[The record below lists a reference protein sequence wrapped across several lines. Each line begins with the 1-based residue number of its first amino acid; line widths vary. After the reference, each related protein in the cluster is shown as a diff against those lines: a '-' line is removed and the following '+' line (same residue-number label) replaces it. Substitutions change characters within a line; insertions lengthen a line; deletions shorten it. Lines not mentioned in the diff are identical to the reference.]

1 MIFVAHFAFC
11 DRIRKDEQKGE
22 NAMFTNKK
30 VTVVGS
36 GISGIAAAKLLL
48 HKNAAVTLYDSNAA
62 LDKEKILERIGEEI
76 TVICGEFTETLAD
89 QTELLVLSPGVPTD
103 LPFVLSLKEK
113 GIPVWGEI
121 ELAYQVAGG
130 KFIGITGTNGKTT
143 TTALTGEIMKQWF
156 KEVFVVG
163 NIGIPYTELAEQ
175 IGETAVTVAELSS
188 FQLETVQEDFVPDV
202 SMILNLTPD
211 HLNRHYTMENYG
223 RAKLNVAKHQTKE
236 QTCILNYED
245 AMLREYAK
253 ELSCRILWFSS
264 RQKLENGLYLEG
276 SRILYAE
283 DGAVTEICKTE
294 ELNII
299 GLHNYENAM
308 AAIGAALCMEVPL
321 PALREGLK
329 NFHAVEHRIEFVA
342 AKRGVDY
349 YNDSKGTNPDAAIKG
364 IQAMNRPTILIGGGY
379 DKNSEYDEWI
389 AAFDGKVKHLVLIGQ
404 TKEKIAETAR
414 RMGVE
419 SIVLMDTFEE
429 AMEFC
434 VSHAEAGDAVLLSPA
449 CASWGMFKNY
459 EERGRMFKD
468 YVKGIKE

>member
-1 MIFVAHFAFC
+1 
-11 DRIRKDEQKGE
+11 
-22 NAMFTNKK
+22 MFQNKK

-48 HKNAAVTLYDSNAA
+48 HKNAEVTLYDGNEA
-62 LDKEKILERIGEEI
+62 LDKEKVLERIGAE
-76 TVICGEFTETLAD
+76 VPVVCGVFTKELAE

-103 LPFVLSLKEK
+103 LPFVLELKAKE
-113 GIPVWGEI
+113 IPVWGEI
-121 ELAYQVAGG
+121 ELAYRVAGG

-143 TTALTGEIMKQWF
+143 TTALTGEIMKQYF
-156 KEVFVVG
+156 NEVFVVG

-175 IGETAVTVAELSS
+175 IGENAVTVAELSS
-188 FQLETVQEDFVPDV
+188 FQLETVQEDFAPDV

-223 RAKLNVAKHQTKE
+223 RAKLNVAIHQTAA

-245 AMLREYAK
+245 EALRGYAK
-253 ELSCRILWFSS
+253 ELSCRILWFSGRS
-264 RQKLENGLYLEG
+264 KLSEGFYLDG
-276 SRILYAE
+276 NKILFAK
-283 DGAVTEICKTE
+283 DGEITEICKTE

-321 PALREGLK
+321 EVLRRGLM

-342 AKRGVDY
+342 TKRGVDY

-364 IQAMNRPTILIGGGY
+364 IQAMSKPTLLIGGGY

-419 SIVLMDTFEE
+419 SVVLKETFEE

>member
-1 MIFVAHFAFC
+1 
-11 DRIRKDEQKGE
+11 
-22 NAMFTNKK
+22 MFTNKK

-36 GISGIAAAKLLL
+36 GISGIAAVKLLL
-48 HKNAAVTLYDSNAA
+48 HKNAIVTLYDSNEAM
-62 LDKEKILERIGEEI
+62 DCKMVLERIGAEVPVVCGTFPEE
-76 TVICGEFTETLAD
+76 LAAA
-89 QTELLVLSPGVPTD
+89 TELLVLSPGVPTD
-103 LPFVLSLKEK
+103 LPFVLALKEQ
-113 GIPVWGEI
+113 GVPVWGEI

-211 HLNRHYTMENYG
+211 HLNRHYTMENYA

-253 ELSCRILWFSS
+253 ELSCKILWFSS
-264 RQKLENGLYLEG
+264 RQKLEEGLYLDG
-276 SRILYAE
+276 NKILYAGNGE
-283 DGAVTEICKTE
+283 LIEICKTE
-294 ELNII
+294 ELHII

-321 PALREGLK
+321 KALREGLM

-342 AKRGVDY
+342 TKRGVDY

-364 IQAMNRPTILIGGGY
+364 IQAMSKPTLLIGGGY
-379 DKNSEYDEWI
+379 DKGSEYDEWI

-404 TKEKIAETAR
+404 TKEKIAETAKK
-414 RMGVE
+414 MGVA
-419 SIVLMDTFEE
+419 SVVLMDTFED
-429 AMEFC
+429 AMGFC

-468 YVKGIKE
+468 YVKGIAE

>member
-1 MIFVAHFAFC
+1 
-11 DRIRKDEQKGE
+11 
-22 NAMFTNKK
+22 MFSNKK

-36 GISGIAAAKLLL
+36 GISGIAATKLLL
-48 HKNAAVTLYDSNAA
+48 HKNATVTLYDSNEA
-62 LDKEKILERIGEEI
+62 LDKEKVAERIGSEVAI
-76 TVICGEFTETLAD
+76 VCGEFTKELAEA
-89 QTELLVLSPGVPTD
+89 TELLVLSPGVPTD
-103 LPFVLSLKEK
+103 VPFVLALKEQ
-113 GIPVWGEI
+113 GVPVWGEI
-121 ELAYQVAGG
+121 ELAYQIAGG

-156 KEVFVVG
+156 NEVFVVG
-163 NIGIPYTELAEQ
+163 NIGIPYTEMAEQ
-175 IGETAVTVAELSS
+175 ITETSVTVAELSS

-211 HLNRHYTMENYG
+211 HLNRHYTMENYA
-223 RAKLNVAKHQTKE
+223 RAKLNVAKHQGPE

-245 AMLREYAK
+245 AMLRDYAK

-264 RQKLENGLYLEG
+264 RQKLSEGLYLDG
-276 SRILYAE
+276 NKILYAK
-283 DGAVTEICKTE
+283 DGSVTEICKTE

-308 AAIGAALCMEVPL
+308 AAIGAALCMNVPL
-321 PALREGLK
+321 DAVRNGLM

-342 AKRGVDY
+342 TKRGVDY

-364 IQAMNRPTILIGGGY
+364 IQAMSKPTLLIAGGY
-379 DKNSEYDEWI
+379 DKGSEYDEWI

-404 TKEKIAETAR
+404 TKEKIAETAKK
-414 RMGVE
+414 MGVP
-419 SIVLMDTFEE
+419 SVILKDTFED

-434 VSHAEAGDAVLLSPA
+434 VANAVAGDAVLLSPA

-459 EERGRMFKD
+459 EERGHMFKNF
-468 YVKGIKE
+468 VKGIAE

>member
-1 MIFVAHFAFC
+1 
-11 DRIRKDEQKGE
+11 
-22 NAMFTNKK
+22 MFNNKK
-30 VTVVGS
+30 ITVVGS

-48 HKNAAVTLYDSNAA
+48 HKNATVTLYDGNEA
-62 LDKEKILERIGEEI
+62 LEIEKVKERIGAEI
-76 TVICGEFTETLAD
+76 PVVCGEFTKELAA

-103 LPFVLSLKEK
+103 LPFILGLKEQ

-121 ELAYQVAGG
+121 ELAYRIAGG

-143 TTALTGEIMKQWF
+143 TTALTGEIMKQYF
-156 KEVFVVG
+156 SEVFVVG
-163 NIGIPYTELAEQ
+163 NIGIPYTEMAEQ
-175 IGETAVTVAELSS
+175 IGENAVTVAELSS

-223 RAKLNVAKHQTKE
+223 RAKLNVAKHQTPA

-245 AMLREYAK
+245 AMLREYVK
-253 ELSCRILWFSS
+253 ELSCKILWFSS
-264 RQKLENGLYLEG
+264 RQKLSEGLYL
-276 SRILYAE
+276 
-283 DGAVTEICKTE
+283 DGNKIMFAKNGELTEICKTE

-321 PALREGLK
+321 DALRRGLM

-342 AKRGVDY
+342 TKRGVDY

-364 IQAMNRPTILIGGGY
+364 IQAMSKPTLLIGGGY

-404 TKEKIAETAR
+404 TKEKIAETAK
-414 RMGVE
+414 RMGVA
-419 SIVLMDTFEE
+419 SVVLMETFEE
-429 AMEFC
+429 AMDFC

>member
-1 MIFVAHFAFC
+1 
-11 DRIRKDEQKGE
+11 
-22 NAMFTNKK
+22 MFKNKK

-48 HKNAAVTLYDSNAA
+48 HKEAAVTLYDSNDS
-62 LDKEKILERIGEEI
+62 LDKEKVLERIGTEVAI
-76 TVICGEFTETLAD
+76 VCGEFTKQLEAD
-89 QTELLVLSPGVPTD
+89 TELLVLSPGVPTD
-103 LPFVLSLKEK
+103 LPFVLSLKEQ
-113 GIPVWGEI
+113 GVPVWGEI
-121 ELAYQVAGG
+121 ELAYRIAGG

-163 NIGIPYTELAEQ
+163 NIGIPYTEMAEQ
-175 IGETAVTVAELSS
+175 ITETSVTVAELSS

-223 RAKLNVAKHQTKE
+223 RAKLNVAKYQTRE

-245 AMLREYAK
+245 TMLREYAK

-264 RQKLENGLYLEG
+264 RQKLDNGLYLDG
-276 SRILYAE
+276 NKILYAE
-283 DGAVTEICKTE
+283 NGIVTEICKTE

-308 AAIGAALCMEVPL
+308 AAIGAALCMQVPL
-321 PALREGLK
+321 EALRKGLM

-342 AKRGVDY
+342 TKRGVDY

-364 IQAMNRPTILIGGGY
+364 IQAMSKPTLLIGGGY

-404 TKEKIAETAR
+404 TKEKIAETAM
-414 RMGVE
+414 RMGV
-419 SIVLMDTFEE
+419 SSVVLMETFKE
-429 AMEFC
+429 AMDFC
-434 VSHAEAGDAVLLSPA
+434 VSHAESGDAVLLSPA

-459 EERGRMFKD
+459 EERGRIFKE

>member
-1 MIFVAHFAFC
+1 
-11 DRIRKDEQKGE
+11 
-22 NAMFTNKK
+22 MFSDKK

-36 GISGIAAAKLLL
+36 GISGIAAVKLLL
-48 HKNAAVTLYDSNAA
+48 HKNVAVTLYDSNES
-62 LDKEKILERIGEEI
+62 LEKEKVLERIGER
-76 TVICGEFTETLAD
+76 VPLVCGEFSKELAAE
-89 QTELLVLSPGVPTD
+89 TELLVLSPGVPTD
-103 LPFVLSLKEK
+103 LPFVTDLKAK
-113 GIPVWGEI
+113 GVPVWGEI
-121 ELAYQVAGG
+121 ELAYQIAGG

-143 TTALTGEIMKQWF
+143 TTALTGEIMKQYF
-156 KEVFVVG
+156 PEVFVVG
-163 NIGIPYTELAEQ
+163 NIGIPYTEMAEQ
-175 IGETAVTVAELSS
+175 IGENAVTVAELSS

-211 HLNRHYTMENYG
+211 HLNRHYTMENYA

-264 RQKLENGLYLEG
+264 RHELEEGLYLKDNC
-276 SRILYAE
+276 IFYAE
-283 DGAVTEICKTE
+283 NGTVTEICKTE
-294 ELNII
+294 ELHII

-308 AAIGAALCMEVPL
+308 AAIGAALCMQVSLE
-321 PALREGLK
+321 ALRKGLM
-329 NFHAVEHRIEFVA
+329 NFRAVEHRIEYVA
-342 AKRGVDY
+342 TKRGVDY

-364 IQAMNRPTILIGGGY
+364 IQAMSKPTLLIGGGY
-379 DKNSEYDEWI
+379 DKGSEYDEWI

-404 TKEKIAETAR
+404 TKEKIAETAK
-414 RMGVE
+414 RMGVA
-419 SIVLMDTFEE
+419 SVVLKETFDE

-434 VSHAEAGDAVLLSPA
+434 VEHSVAGDAVLLSPA

-468 YVKGIKE
+468 YVKGIVE

>member
-1 MIFVAHFAFC
+1 
-11 DRIRKDEQKGE
+11 
-22 NAMFTNKK
+22 MFTHKK

-48 HKNAAVTLYDSNAA
+48 HKKAVVTLYDSNEA
-62 LDKEKILERIGEEI
+62 LDKSKVLERVGEELP
-76 TVICGEFTETLAD
+76 VVCGEFTAELKKS
-89 QTELLVLSPGVPTD
+89 TELLVLSPGVPTD
-103 LPFVLSLKEK
+103 LPFVLELKES

-156 KEVFVVG
+156 NEVFVVG

-175 IGETAVTVAELSS
+175 IGKNAVTVAELSS

-223 RAKLNVAKHQTKE
+223 RAKLNVAKHQTAE

-245 AMLREYAK
+245 AMLQEYAK
-253 ELSCRILWFSS
+253 ELSCKILWFSS
-264 RQKLENGLYLEG
+264 RQKLSDGLYLDENK
-276 SRILYAE
+276 ILYAKNGE
-283 DGAVTEICKTE
+283 VTEICKTE

-308 AAIGAALCMEVPL
+308 AAIGAALCMDVPL
-321 PALREGLK
+321 TAIREGLV
-329 NFHAVEHRIEFVA
+329 NFHAVEHRIEYVA
-342 AKRGVDY
+342 TKRGVDY

-364 IQAMNRPTILIGGGY
+364 IQAMSKPTILIGGGY

-389 AAFDGKVKHLVLIGQ
+389 ASFDGKVKHLVLIGQ
-404 TKEKIAETAR
+404 TREKIAETAR
-414 RMGVE
+414 KMGV
-419 SIVLMDTFEE
+419 SSVVLKDSFEE
-429 AMEFC
+429 AMDFC

-459 EERGRMFKD
+459 EERGRMFKE
-468 YVKGIKE
+468 YVKGITE

>member
-1 MIFVAHFAFC
+1 
-11 DRIRKDEQKGE
+11 
-22 NAMFTNKK
+22 MFNNKK

-48 HKNAAVTLYDSNAA
+48 HKNAVVTLYDGNES
-62 LDKEKILERIGEEI
+62 LDKEKVLERIGANLP
-76 TVICGEFTETLAD
+76 VVCGEFTEELAA

-103 LPFVLSLKEK
+103 LPFVLALKEQ
-113 GIPVWGEI
+113 GVPVWGEI
-121 ELAYQVAGG
+121 ELAYRIAGG

-143 TTALTGEIMKQWF
+143 TTALTGEIMKQHF
-156 KEVFVVG
+156 NEVFVVG
-163 NIGIPYTELAEQ
+163 NIGIPYTEMAEQ
-175 IGETAVTVAELSS
+175 IGDNSVTVAELSS
-188 FQLETVQEDFVPDV
+188 FQLETVQDDFVPDV

-223 RAKLNVAKHQTKE
+223 RAKLNVAKYQSAA

-245 AMLREYAK
+245 EALRKYAE
-253 ELSCRILWFSS
+253 ELSCKILWFSS
-264 RQKLENGLYLEG
+264 RRELTEGLYLDG
-276 SRILYAE
+276 NRILFAKQ
-283 DGAVTEICKTE
+283 GKITEICKTE

-321 PALREGLK
+321 DALRRGLM
-329 NFHAVEHRIEFVA
+329 NFHAVEHRIEFVET
-342 AKRGVDY
+342 KRGVDY

-364 IQAMNRPTILIGGGY
+364 IQAMSKPTLLIGGGY

-419 SIVLMDTFEE
+419 SIVLMETFEE
-429 AMEFC
+429 AMDFC

-449 CASWGMFKNY
+449 
-459 EERGRMFKD
+459 
-468 YVKGIKE
+468 

>member
-1 MIFVAHFAFC
+1 
-11 DRIRKDEQKGE
+11 
-22 NAMFTNKK
+22 MFNNKK

-48 HKNAAVTLYDSNAA
+48 HKNAVVTLYDGNES
-62 LDKEKILERIGEEI
+62 LDKEKVLERIGANLP
-76 TVICGEFTETLAD
+76 VVCGEFTEELAA

-103 LPFVLSLKEK
+103 LPFVLALKEQ
-113 GIPVWGEI
+113 GVPVWGEI
-121 ELAYQVAGG
+121 ELAYRIAGG

-143 TTALTGEIMKQWF
+143 TTALTGEIMKQHF
-156 KEVFVVG
+156 NEVFVVG
-163 NIGIPYTELAEQ
+163 NIGIPYTEMAEQ
-175 IGETAVTVAELSS
+175 IGDNSVTVAELSS
-188 FQLETVQEDFVPDV
+188 FQLETVQDDFVPDV

-223 RAKLNVAKHQTKE
+223 RAKLNVAKYQSAA

-245 AMLREYAK
+245 EALRKYAE
-253 ELSCRILWFSS
+253 ELSCKILWFSS
-264 RQKLENGLYLEG
+264 RRELTEGLYLDG
-276 SRILYAE
+276 NRILFAKQ
-283 DGAVTEICKTE
+283 GKITEICKTE

-321 PALREGLK
+321 DALRRGLM
-329 NFHAVEHRIEFVA
+329 NFHAVEHRIEFVET
-342 AKRGVDY
+342 KRGVDY

-364 IQAMNRPTILIGGGY
+364 IQAMSKPTLLIGGGY

-419 SIVLMDTFEE
+419 SIVLMETFEE
-429 AMEFC
+429 AMDFC

-459 EERGRMFKD
+459 EERGRMFKE

>member
-1 MIFVAHFAFC
+1 
-11 DRIRKDEQKGE
+11 
-22 NAMFTNKK
+22 MFENKK

-48 HKNAAVTLYDSNAA
+48 HKNAVVTLYDGNAA
-62 LDKEKILERIGEEI
+62 LDKEKVLERIGA
-76 TVICGEFTETLAD
+76 TLPVVCGEFTKELAN

-103 LPFVLSLKEK
+103 LPFILDLQEQ

-143 TTALTGEIMKQWF
+143 TTALTGEIMKQF
-156 KEVFVVG
+156 FNEVFVVG
-163 NIGIPYTELAEQ
+163 NIGIPYTEMAEQ
-175 IGETAVTVAELSS
+175 IGENAVTVAELSS
-188 FQLETVQEDFVPDV
+188 FQLETVQDDFMPDV

-223 RAKLNVAKHQTKE
+223 RAKLNVAKNQTSA

-245 AMLREYAK
+245 EALRKYAE
-253 ELSCRILWFSS
+253 ELSCKILWFSS
-264 RQKLENGLYLEG
+264 RRELTEGLYLDG
-276 SRILYAE
+276 NKIMFAE
-283 DGAVTEICKTE
+283 KGKLTEICKTE

-321 PALREGLK
+321 EALRRGLM

-342 AKRGVDY
+342 TKRGVDY

-364 IQAMNRPTILIGGGY
+364 IQAMSKPTLLIGGGY
-379 DKNSEYDEWI
+379 DKNSEFDEWI
-389 AAFDGKVKHLVLIGQ
+389 AAFDNKVKHLVLIGQ
-404 TKEKIAETAR
+404 TKEKIAETAK
-414 RMGVE
+414 RMGVA
-419 SIVLMDTFEE
+419 SVVLMETFEE
-429 AMEFC
+429 AMDFC

-459 EERGRMFKD
+459 EERGRIFKD

>member
-1 MIFVAHFAFC
+1 MF
-11 DRIRKDEQKGE
+11 KD
-22 NAMFTNKK
+22 KK

-36 GISGIAAAKLLL
+36 GISGIAAVKLLL
-48 HKNAAVTLYDSNAA
+48 HKNADVTLYDSNEA
-62 LDKEKILERIGEEI
+62 LEKEKVIERIGTEI
-76 TVICGEFTETLAD
+76 PMVCGEFTKELSEN
-89 QTELLVLSPGVPTD
+89 TELLVLSPGVPTD
-103 LPFVLSLKEK
+103 LPFVLALKEQ
-113 GIPVWGEI
+113 GVPVWGEI
-121 ELAYQVAGG
+121 ELAYQIAGG

-143 TTALTGEIMKQWF
+143 TTALTGEIMKQWY
-156 KEVFVVG
+156 KDVFVVG

-175 IGETAVTVAELSS
+175 IKEDSVTVAELSS

-245 AMLREYAK
+245 AMLQEYAK
-253 ELSCRILWFSS
+253 ELACQILWFSS
-264 RQKLENGLYLEG
+264 RQKLENGLYLDG
-276 SRILYAE
+276 NRILYAKNGE
-283 DGAVTEICKTE
+283 ITEICKTE

-308 AAIGAALCMEVPL
+308 AAIGAALCMDVPL
-321 PALREGLK
+321 EALRTGLK

-342 AKRGVDY
+342 TKRGVDY

-364 IQAMNRPTILIGGGY
+364 IQAMSKPTLLIGGGY

-419 SIVLMDTFEE
+419 SVVLMDSFEE

-434 VSHAEAGDAVLLSPA
+434 VSHAEPGDAVLLSPA

-468 YVKGIKE
+468 YVKGIVE

>member
-1 MIFVAHFAFC
+1 
-11 DRIRKDEQKGE
+11 
-22 NAMFTNKK
+22 MFENKK
-30 VTVVGS
+30 ITVVGS

-48 HKNAAVTLYDSNAA
+48 HKNAVVTLYDGNEA
-62 LDKEKILERIGEEI
+62 LDTEKVLERIGAELP
-76 TVICGEFTETLAD
+76 VVCGEFTKELAD
-89 QTELLVLSPGVPTD
+89 RTELLVLSPGVPTD
-103 LPFVLSLKEK
+103 LPFVLALKEQ
-113 GIPVWGEI
+113 GVPVWGEI
-121 ELAYQVAGG
+121 ELAYRIAGG

-143 TTALTGEIMKQWF
+143 TTALTGEIMKEYF
-156 KEVFVVG
+156 NEVFVVG
-163 NIGIPYTELAEQ
+163 NIGIPYTEMAEQ
-175 IGETAVTVAELSS
+175 IGENAVTVAELSS
-188 FQLETVQEDFVPDV
+188 FQLETVQDDFVPDV

-223 RAKLNVAKHQTKE
+223 RAKLNVAKYQTAS

-245 AMLREYAK
+245 EALRKYAE
-253 ELSCRILWFSS
+253 ELSCKILWFSS
-264 RQKLENGLYLEG
+264 RQKLTEGLYLDG
-276 SRILYAE
+276 NKILFAKNGE
-283 DGAVTEICKTE
+283 ITEICKTE

-299 GLHNYENAM
+299 GNHNYENAM

-321 PALREGLK
+321 DALRRGLM

-342 AKRGVDY
+342 TKRGVDY

-364 IQAMNRPTILIGGGY
+364 IQAMNKPTLLIGGGY

-404 TKEKIAETAR
+404 TKEKIAETAK
-414 RMGVE
+414 RMGVA
-419 SIVLMDTFEE
+419 SVVLMETFEE

-434 VSHAEAGDAVLLSPA
+434 VSHATAGDAVLLSPA

-459 EERGRMFKD
+459 EERGRIFKE

>member
-1 MIFVAHFAFC
+1 
-11 DRIRKDEQKGE
+11 
-22 NAMFTNKK
+22 MFTNRK

-48 HKNAAVTLYDSNAA
+48 HKNAVVTLYDSNEA
-62 LDKEKILERIGEEI
+62 LEKEKVLERMGAELP
-76 TVICGEFTETLAD
+76 VICGPFTQELAEN
-89 QTELLVLSPGVPTD
+89 TELLVLSPGVPTD
-103 LPFVLSLKEK
+103 LPFVLALKEQ
-113 GIPVWGEI
+113 GVPVWGEI
-121 ELAYQVAGG
+121 ELAYQVAKG

-156 KEVFVVG
+156 NEVFVVG
-163 NIGIPYTELAEQ
+163 NIGIPYTEMAEQ
-175 IGETAVTVAELSS
+175 ITENAVTVAELSS

-211 HLNRHYTMENYG
+211 HLNRHYTMENYA
-223 RAKLNVAKHQTKE
+223 RAKLNVAKYQKDG

-264 RQKLENGLYLEG
+264 RNKLTEGLYLEDN
-276 SRILYAE
+276 RILYATA
-283 DGAVTEICKTE
+283 GAVTEICKTE

-308 AAIGAALCMEVPL
+308 AAIGAALCMNVPL
-321 PALREGLK
+321 DALRKGLMS
-329 NFHAVEHRIEFVA
+329 FHAVEHRIEFVA
-342 AKRGVDY
+342 TKRGVDY

-364 IQAMNRPTILIGGGY
+364 IQAMSKPTLLIGGGY

-389 AAFDGKVKHLVLIGQ
+389 EACLGKVKHLVLIGQ
-404 TKEKIAETAR
+404 TKEKIAETATKL
-414 RMGVE
+414 GLPSV
-419 SIVLMDTFEE
+419 VLKDTFEE

-434 VSHAEAGDAVLLSPA
+434 VSHAKAGDAVLLSPA

-459 EERGRMFKD
+459 EERGRIFKE
-468 YVKGIKE
+468 YVKGITE

>member
-1 MIFVAHFAFC
+1 
-11 DRIRKDEQKGE
+11 
-22 NAMFTNKK
+22 MFTNKK

-36 GISGIAAAKLLL
+36 GISGIAASKLLL
-48 HKNAAVTLYDSNAA
+48 HKNANVTLYDSNED
-62 LDKEKILERIGEEI
+62 LDKEKVIERVGTELP
-76 TVICGEFTETLAD
+76 VICGEFTKELAEN
-89 QTELLVLSPGVPTD
+89 TELLVLSPGVPTD
-103 LPFVLSLKEK
+103 LPFVLQLKEK

-121 ELAYQVAGG
+121 ELAYQIAGG

-156 KEVFVVG
+156 NEVFVVG

-223 RAKLNVAKHQTKE
+223 RAKLNVAKHQTEE

-245 AMLREYAK
+245 AMLRDYAR
-253 ELSCRILWFSS
+253 ELKCRILWFSS
-264 RQKLENGLYLEG
+264 RQKLEEGLYLDG
-276 SRILYAE
+276 NRILFAK
-283 DGAVTEICKTE
+283 GGTTTEICKTE

-321 PALREGLK
+321 DALRRGLM

-342 AKRGVDY
+342 TKRGVDY

-364 IQAMNRPTILIGGGY
+364 IQAMSKPTLLIGGGY
-379 DKNSEYDEWI
+379 DKNSEYEDWI

-404 TKEKIAETAR
+404 TKEKIAETAKK
-414 RMGVE
+414 MGVA
-419 SIVLMDTFEE
+419 SIVLKDTFEE

-434 VSHAEAGDAVLLSPA
+434 VTHAKAGDAVLLSPA

-459 EERGRMFKD
+459 EERGHIFKD
-468 YVKGIKE
+468 YVKGIAE

>member
-1 MIFVAHFAFC
+1 
-11 DRIRKDEQKGE
+11 
-22 NAMFTNKK
+22 MFKNKK

-48 HKNAAVTLYDSNAA
+48 HKNARVTLYDSNEA
-62 LDKEKILERIGEEI
+62 LDKAKVTERIGAEI
-76 TVICGEFTETLAD
+76 TIICGEFTEELAEN
-89 QTELLVLSPGVPTD
+89 TELLVLSPGVPTD
-103 LPFVLSLKEK
+103 LPFVLNLKEQ
-113 GIPVWGEI
+113 GVPVWGEI
-121 ELAYQVAGG
+121 ELAYQIAGG

-163 NIGIPYTELAEQ
+163 NIGIPYTEMAEQ
-175 IGETAVTVAELSS
+175 ITDTSVTVAELSS

-211 HLNRHYTMENYG
+211 HLNRHYTMENYA
-223 RAKLNVAKHQTKE
+223 RAKLNVAKYQTAE

-264 RQKLENGLYLEG
+264 RQKLTEGLYLDG
-276 SRILYAE
+276 NKILYANH
-283 DGAVTEICKTE
+283 GKITEICKTE
-294 ELNII
+294 ELHII

-321 PALREGLK
+321 EAIRNGLI

-342 AKRGVDY
+342 TRRGVDY

-364 IQAMNRPTILIGGGY
+364 IQAMSKPTLLIGGGY
-379 DKNSEYDEWI
+379 DKGSEYEEWI
-389 AAFDGKVKHLVLIGQ
+389 DSFDGKVKHLVLIGQ

-414 RMGVE
+414 RMGVA
-419 SIVLMDTFEE
+419 SVVLKDSFEE

-434 VSHAEAGDAVLLSPA
+434 VSHAVAGDAVLLSPA

-459 EERGRMFKD
+459 EERGCMFKE
-468 YVKGIKE
+468 YVKGIAE

>member
-1 MIFVAHFAFC
+1 
-11 DRIRKDEQKGE
+11 
-22 NAMFTNKK
+22 MFTNKK

-48 HKNAAVTLYDSNAA
+48 HKNATVTMYDSNEA
-62 LDKEKILERIGEEI
+62 LDIQKVTERIGAEI
-76 TVICGEFTETLAD
+76 SVICGEFTEELAAN
-89 QTELLVLSPGVPTD
+89 TELLVLSPGVPTD
-103 LPFVLSLKEK
+103 LPFVLKLKEQ

-121 ELAYQVAGG
+121 ELAYRIAGG

-163 NIGIPYTELAEQ
+163 NIGIPYTEMAEQ
-175 IGETAVTVAELSS
+175 ITETSVTVAELSS

-211 HLNRHYTMENYG
+211 HLNRHYTMENYA
-223 RAKLNVAKHQTKE
+223 RAKLNVAKNQTAE

-264 RQKLENGLYLEG
+264 RQKLAEGLYLDG
-276 SRILYAE
+276 NKILYAVN
-283 DGAVTEICKTE
+283 GVVTEICKTE

-308 AAIGAALCMEVPL
+308 AAIGAALCMQVPL
-321 PALREGLK
+321 VALRAGLM

-342 AKRGVDY
+342 TKRGVDY

-364 IQAMNRPTILIGGGY
+364 IQAMSKPTLLIGGGY
-379 DKNSEYDEWI
+379 DKGSEYEEWI

-404 TKEKIAETAR
+404 TKEKIAETAKK
-414 RMGVE
+414 MGVA
-419 SIVLMDTFEE
+419 SVVLKDTFEE

-434 VSHAEAGDAVLLSPA
+434 VSNAVAGDAVLLSPA

-459 EERGRMFKD
+459 EERGRMFKE
-468 YVKGIKE
+468 YVKGITE